1 MDGARRE
8 SENGSLLV
16 DASSRFSPVD
26 PFSQPLHSIEF
37 WNFHLLSAL
46 MFLVTSLSLFENFIV
61 IFITVKFKQ
70 LRQPLNYV
78 IVNLSV
84 ADFFVSL
91 VGGTISFLTN
101 LKGYFYMGHWACVLE
116 GFAVTFF
123 GKWKVFFFSQP
134 LEQVTFALLTS
145 TVCVVMDQVK
155 GMCVHNLQTSQLAL
169 ANTAKLAFANADVNY

>member
-8 SENGSLLV
+8 SENGSSLI
-16 DASSRFSPVD
+16 DASSSLSSVD
-26 PFSQPLHSIEF
+26 PFSQPLHSIES

-46 MFLVTSLSLFENFIV
+46 MFLVTSLSLFENFTV
-61 IFITVKFKQ
+61 ILITVKFKQ

-123 GKWKVFFFSQP
+123 GKWKVCFFTTFTTNDTCIFSTRSLCGYGLGKRNRCAQS
-134 LEQVTFALLTS
+134 TNF
-145 TVCVVMDQVK
+145 TVC
-155 GMCVHNLQTSQLAL
+155 TQLAL
-169 ANTAKLAFANADVNY
+169 ANADVDY